1 MAIENNSTNQNLHEE
16 SKSSTVI
23 LFLSSSILV
32 GCIVKIIF
40 SRILKNTIPLPFTIS
55 VLIVS
60 FVIGIMVTEI
70 TNDNNDFFFGE
81 IQLSHINPHLIYY
94 IFLPL
99 LIFDSSFNGHFHVIK
114 QQLLSAILMAGPGV
128 FISTVI
134 IAICGIYI
142 FPYNWSWLLG
152 LLFGSILSATDPVAV
167 VALLHDSGASRSLA
181 SLIDSESL
189 LNDGSAFVIF
199 LIFYN
204 IVIGGDHSAKKII
217 VDIVKYSI
225 VKQKIRNSVLAM
237 KYFEYIFLGGPAF
250 GLACGIISVIILNRI
265 NNELEVEITFTFGLA
280 YLIFY
285 VADVELGVSAVL
297 ALVTMGLY
305 MSKYKYCISNNVQSS
320 MASAWRIA
328 TFFINILIFTV
339 TGIILASSFIGT
351 STTITAKDFGFSIV
365 LYIIIHIG
373 RIITVVILHPF
384 MKWTGVYLSWKDCV
398 ILIWS
403 GLRGSMALILVLI
416 ISLDTSIDSVIRDRF
431 LFHVSMIVLLTL
443 VINGTSSKFL
453 VKLLGLHHGT
463 KESETVLLQA
473 LEHVRRQTS
482 WKLSTLKRDEKFA
495 DVDWKV
501 LNQYLP
507 DKLLEELDQEN
518 STTFHQQLSTM
529 INENSPTSTRRSSR
543 QSTSTDFELQT
554 IPTIYQT
561 NSMPNSPIVRNK
573 FAKDND
579 MILPIINI
587 LDDDSIHDQ
596 NIRNALITRFLTAIS
611 IDYEKQWYL
620 GMIRRSTLNILI
632 KSVEQAKQKNSFK
645 LHWQLIVQ
653 HFRLTMLLRC
663 LIKFHYFNFINQW
676 TYQLFFDHIFRT
688 IELTLS
694 FHSAK
699 TRLDN
704 IRVEFPELSNIHGR
718 LMREVC
724 DEVKMYQLN
733 AMHVLLDLQQSYRLC
748 WTIQMT
754 RRCAQM
760 LLKYESV
767 AIIQLY
773 ETGMLEEKEYSHILE
788 LIENKL
794 FSLEYG
800 NIQMSENQKKRLE
813 NPFDLIPYFQLF
825 SSIEKKQWES
835 LMTVKHKWFQPG
847 TILIQQQQRVTTAYL
862 IVRGIVRCKDD
873 AVSTYYK
880 CGSIVGI
887 DALFSENSSSY
898 GTYAVDGGLVETY
911 SIDRV
916 LLNLLLSDE
925 KIARS
930 IYDEIALHVIM
941 NNYKKSFKLTHSQL
955 RMLLNGKVV
964 FYKNQSDLT
973 IELQVNQRLL
983 LLSGTM
989 IRYANDEEEIIID
1002 SFHFIL
1008 IDSPATYKLNSS
1020 SVVYIWTLEDED
1032 LCLNITKFKI
1042 NFPNENNRV
1051 DHLEPFYPL
1060 YLGVSTEFSPRRHSS
1075 SITRPIEHSN
1085 QLQFIP
1091 SEIGIQNEENIP
1103 IEYSL

>member
-1 MAIENNSTNQNLHEE
+1 MGTENNSTNQNVHEE
-16 SKSSTVI
+16 LKSSTII
-23 LFLSSSILV
+23 LFLSLSIIV
-32 GCIVKIIF
+32 GCMIKILF
-40 SRILKNTIPLPFTIS
+40 SRILKNKIPLPFTIS
-55 VLIVS
+55 ILIVS
-60 FVIGIMVTEI
+60 FVIGIIVTKI
-70 TNDNNDFFFGE
+70 PNSDNNLFAGE
-81 IQLSHINPHLIYY
+81 IQLSHINPHLIHY

-114 QQLLSAILMAGPGV
+114 QQLLSAILMAGPGL

-152 LLFGSILSATDPVAV
+152 LLFGSILSTTDPVAV

-181 SLIDSESL
+181 SLIDSSSL

-204 IVIGGDHSAKKII
+204 IVIGDHSAKKII

-225 VKQKIRNSVLAM
+225 
-237 KYFEYIFLGGPAF
+237 GGPAF

-285 VADVELGVSAVL
+285 VADAELGVSAVL

-320 MASAWRIA
+320 MASAWRLA

-339 TGIILASSFIGT
+339 TGIILARSFIGT
-351 STTITAKDFGFSIV
+351 STTITTKDFGFSIV
-365 LYIIIHIG
+365 LYIMIHIG

-398 ILIWS
+398 VLIWS

-416 ISLDTSIDSVIRDRF
+416 ISLDTSIDPVIRDRF

-443 VINGTSSKFL
+443 VINGTSSKFV

-463 KESETVLLQA
+463 KESETILLQA
-473 LEHVRRQTS
+473 LEHIRRQTT
-482 WKLSTLKRDEKFA
+482 WKLSTLKRDEKCA

-518 STTFHQQLSTM
+518 NTNFHQHLSTM
-529 INENSPTSTRRSSR
+529 TNENSPAITRRSSR
-543 QSTSTDFELQT
+543 QNTTTDFELQT
-554 IPTIYQT
+554 IPTIYQA
-561 NSMPNSPIVRNK
+561 NSMANSPITQHK
-573 FAKDND
+573 LAKNND
-579 MILPIINI
+579 TILPIINI
-587 LDDDSIHDQ
+587 LHDDSIHDQ

-645 LHWQLIVQ
+645 LHWHLIVQ

-663 LIKFHYFNFINQW
+663 LIKFDYFNFINQW
-676 TYQLFFDHIFRT
+676 TCQLFFDHIFRT

-699 TRLDN
+699 ARLDN
-704 IRVEFPELSNIHGR
+704 IQVEFPELSNIYGR
-718 LMREVC
+718 IMKEVC

-733 AMHVLLDLQQSYRLC
+733 AVRVLLDLQQSYRLC

-773 ETGMLEEKEYSHILE
+773 ETGMLEENEYSHILE

-800 NIQMSENQKKRLE
+800 NIQMPENQKKRLE
-813 NPFDLIPYFQLF
+813 NPFDLIPYFRLF

-835 LMTVKHKWFQPG
+835 LMTMKHKWCQPG
-847 TILIQQQQRVTTAYL
+847 TILIQRQQRVTTAYL

-873 AVSTYYK
+873 ATSTYYK

-887 DALFSENSSSY
+887 DALFSENSLSY
-898 GTYAVDGGLVETY
+898 GTYTVDGGLVEAY
-911 SIDRV
+911 SIDTI
-916 LLNLLLSDE
+916 LLNWLLSDE
-925 KIARS
+925 KISRS
-930 IYDEIALHVIM
+930 IYNELALHMIM
-941 NNYKKSFKLTHSQL
+941 NNYKKSFNLTHPQL
-955 RMLLNGKVV
+955 KLLLNEKVV

-973 IELQVNQRLL
+973 IELEANQRLF

-989 IRYANDEEEIIID
+989 IRYSNDEEEITID
-1002 SFHFIL
+1002 SLYFIL
-1008 IDSPATYKLNSS
+1008 TDSPATYKLNSS

-1032 LCLNITKFKI
+1032 ICLNIKKFKI
-1042 NFPNENNRV
+1042 NFSSENNRV
-1051 DHLEPFYPL
+1051 DHLQPFYPL
-1060 YLGVSTEFSPRRHSS
+1060 YVGVSSDFSPRRYSSLMTHPMEHSS
-1075 SITRPIEHSN
+1075 
-1085 QLQFIP
+1085 QLQFML
-1091 SEIGIQNEENIP
+1091 SEIGISNEENIP
-1103 IEYSL
+1103 TKLTSF